1 VDNLESAPESTSE
14 LLPKV
19 NIFFSGDEY
28 FQAALSDIKTAKK
41 EVLLESYIFHFDPIG
56 IQFLQAL
63 SDAKKRG
70 VHVCLVIDGIGSY
83 NWIEKVITW
92 CEDHDVPLR
101 IFHPLPKTIDRLVRK
116 KWRTLRRW
124 LRIFQ
129 RSNKRNH
136 RKTIVIDSC
145 VAYVGSFNI
154 SQVHSEHYMEDLAW
168 RDTGVRIES
177 SSVQSL
183 RDSFLEIWKN
193 IRRPWGVGLLVRMV
207 RWKKRVRSKSNTRG
221 LFRMN
226 THYRYRMSLL
236 RDLKKRLE
244 TAQNEV
250 LITNPYFLPR
260 RSFLRHLRKASKR
273 GVQVKIMLPAV
284 SDVPVVQWATESLYF
299 KLLRDGVHIYEYQ
312 GRMLHAKTL
321 LIDNWC
327 TIGSHNLNHRSFL
340 HDLEVEVALSDSDS
354 IVLLKNQWEKD
365 LEKCKKI
372 EKHHLGQFS
381 LVRRLRSQ
389 FAYWWRY
396 WL

>member
-1 VDNLESAPESTSE
+1 MESRPESNLELSPQI
-14 LLPKV
+14 

-28 FQAALSDIKTAKK
+28 FQTALSDIKRAQK

-63 SDAKKRG
+63 ADAKKRG

-83 NWIEKVITW
+83 NWIEKVISW
-92 CEDHDVPLR
+92 CEQHEVPLR

-136 RKTIVIDSC
+136 RKTIVIDSRI
-145 VAYVGSFNI
+145 AYVGSFNI
-154 SQVHSEHYMEDLAW
+154 SQVHSEHYMEDLVW
-168 RDTGVRIES
+168 RDTGVRIQS
-177 SSVQSL
+177 SSVQSV

-193 IRRPWGVGLLVRMV
+193 IKRPWGVGLLVTMA

-226 THYRYRMSLL
+226 THSRYRMSLL
-236 RDLKKRLE
+236 RDLKRRLE
-244 TAQNEV
+244 TAKNEV
-250 LITNPYFLPR
+250 LITNAYFLPR

-273 GVQVKIMLPAV
+273 GVQVKIMLPAIN
-284 SDVPVVQWATESLYF
+284 DVPVVQWATESLYF
-299 KLLRDGVHIYEYQ
+299 KLLRDGVQIFEYQ

-321 LIDNWC
+321 LIDHWC

-340 HDLEVEVALSDSDS
+340 HDLEVEAALSDPDS
-354 IVLLKNQWEKD
+354 ISLIKNQWEKD
-365 LEKCKKI
+365 LEQCKKI
-372 EKHHLGQFS
+372 EQHHLGQFS
-381 LVRRLRSQ
+381 LFRRMRSQ